1 MAHSF
6 HPLSFILKRGIT
18 LVEMVISSALLCLM
32 SVAVAYTIIYGLRI
46 NRVEMISLHLGD
58 LGRKFGGKI
67 EGEVKT
73 SQLIL
78 ESNNGNKITL
88 TIPNPGGGTRTAVFY
103 FQDNDSNPNTILD
116 NTLMYD
122 SDINDTKPAVVL
134 LSNISPL
141 TGQKIFSY
149 PTAAQT
155 LDVNFRLGYAGSTS
169 PKGDRWHEFVII
181 NYSLVPRN

>member
-1 MAHSF
+1 MAKF
-6 HPLSFILKRGIT
+6 LSGDKISGIKGIT
-18 LVEMVISSALLCLM
+18 LVEMVISSTLLCLM
-32 SVAVAYTIIYGLRI
+32 SIAVAYTLIYGMRI
-46 NRVEMISLHLGD
+46 NRVEMISLQLGD
-58 LGRKFGGKI
+58 LGRKFMGKI

-78 ESNNGNKITL
+78 ESDSGNKITL
-88 TIPNPGGGTRTAVFY
+88 TIPKPGGGTRTATFY
-103 FQDNDSNPNTILD
+103 FQDKDSNPITILD

-122 SDINDTKPAVVL
+122 SDINDTKSAVTL

-149 PTAAQT
+149 PSATQT
-155 LDVNFRLGYAGSTS
+155 LDVNFRLGYSGSTS
-169 PKGDRWHEFVII
+169 PKGDRWQEFVII